1 MEQLSVK
8 LDVFEG
14 PLDLLLHL
22 IKTLEV
28 DIYDIPIADIT
39 TQYMNYIKSME
50 LLKLEVAGD
59 YIVMAATLMSIKSK
73 MLLPTQ
79 ELVMDEDGEFM
90 EEGEDPRAA
99 LVAQL
104 LEYRKFKYA
113 ATVLKEKQESR
124 GQYYTKEP
132 ADLSEYKDDIQPLE
146 PDQVSTI
153 DLFMAFHDILER
165 RRQLTPRETTITN
178 DQESVDD
185 KMAWISQLMRGLSL
199 TTGVTFDSLFTT
211 YTKGE
216 IVTTFM
222 AVLELIKSKTIIVKQ
237 EGNYEPIMIY
247 PLAIIEVSDQI
258 ETELVGGQDENNRT
272 N

>member
-1 MEQLSVK
+1 MEQLNVK

-28 DIYDIPIADIT
+28 DIYDIPIANIT

-50 LLKLEVAGD
+50 LLQLEVAGD

-73 MLLPTQ
+73 MLLPKQ
-79 ELVMDEDGEFM
+79 ELIIDEDGELI
-90 EEGEDPRAA
+90 EDGDDPRAA

-113 ATVLKEKQESR
+113 ATVLQVKVDDR
-124 GQYYTKEP
+124 GQYYTKDP
-132 ADLSEYKDDIQPLE
+132 SDLSEYKDELEPLE
-146 PDQVSTI
+146 PGQVNTI

-165 RRQLTPRETTITN
+165 RRQIGPQETTITN
-178 DQESVDD
+178 DHESVDD
-185 KMAWISQLMRGLSL
+185 KMSFISNLMKELPL
-199 TTGVTFDSLFTT
+199 DQGVPFNSLFVT

-222 AVLELIKSKTIIVKQ
+222 AVLELVKSRTIVARQ
-237 EGNYEPIMIY
+237 ADNYEPIMMY
-247 PLAIIEVSDQI
+247 RQDIIANDYQ
-258 ETELVGGQDENNRT
+258 ELEME
-272 N
+272 